1 MLKLCCTGMKNL
13 IFLLVFSLFTIA
25 RCMWESR
32 TASIKKLAH
41 KRKFRMKYTETMAK
55 NQRIQRLLHSWST
68 ICLQFACRNE
78 IISVYNILCTVLY
91 TLCHILWKKS
101 TFFLKSSFFALVFLL
116 TQNWNGKRQFNKMKK
131 LLFFINSLFSM
142 MTAYTEIKSTGN
154 INEKQ

>member
-101 TFFLKSSFFALVFLL
+101 TFFFLKFFFRSRFSPCTKLERQTTVQQNEETAVLHKLTVFHDDRIH
-116 TQNWNGKRQFNKMKK
+116 WN
-131 LLFFINSLFSM
+131 
-142 MTAYTEIKSTGN
+142 
-154 INEKQ
+154 